1 MVEVSLLCL
10 NKGRTMAA
18 EELENKLEQWKQK
31 YLELLA
37 RDENQTVYTQLLER
51 SLGRLA
57 LVSEGIDPA
66 LDKHL
71 YSLRQEL
78 RSKKDAGRISDI
90 LEKIQQC
97 ISTMDEKPQGT
108 DASELLRHLLLSLS
122 IPTDSQPGVD
132 NLLIQLKDAS
142 NEQARELLPEFINLL
157 EDMFSNKFVPLVTSE
172 KPRSG
177 ILQKLG
183 LSKLNTEVAQL
194 LCGLIDNLQL
204 PEMFHEQL
212 RAIREQLESQTNKK
226 NLPQVIDAL
235 ANLINSLGAQA
246 QLQQLEYRA
255 FLSTLSERINELDDL
270 LRITVKDDAEAFN
283 QRQMIGE
290 RVDAGLDDI
299 RKQIDV
305 TSEPKEL
312 KSIIRERLSA
322 LSGAVDEYRNIDQNR
337 YLQSQLEIKKLTDRL
352 QELESETKSL
362 QDGIRKAHEMV
373 RKDPLTGIGNR
384 QALMDALETEY
395 IRWQRYKHPLSLVV
409 WDIDSFK
416 QINDNLGH
424 LAGDKI
430 LIRIAEIL
438 STSTREIDCVARFG
452 GEEFVGI
459 FPGTALTETMV
470 LANKIREEIGST
482 RFLYDGKPV
491 PITVSAG
498 IATFHKGDNT
508 EDVFKRADIAMF
520 KAKKQGRN
528 ICVHEEPQA

>member
-1 MVEVSLLCL
+1 
-10 NKGRTMAA
+10 MAA
-18 EELENKLEQWKQK
+18 DELENKLEQWKQK

-37 RDENQTVYTQLLER
+37 RDEKQTVYTQLLER

-57 LVSEGIDPA
+57 LVSEGIDTA
-66 LDKHL
+66 LDKQL
-71 YSLRQEL
+71 QLLRQEL
-78 RSKKDAGRISDI
+78 RSRKDAEQISEI
-90 LEKIQQC
+90 LGKIQQC
-97 ISTMDEKPQGT
+97 ISKIDERPHASDG
-108 DASELLRHLLLSLS
+108 SELLRHLLLSLS
-122 IPTDSQPGVD
+122 IPTDSQSSVD

-142 NEQARELLPEFINLL
+142 NQQARELLPDLVNLL
-157 EDMFSNKFVPLVTSE
+157 EKMFSNKFVPLVTTD

-183 LSKLNTEVAQL
+183 LSKLNTEIAQL

-204 PEMFHEQL
+204 PELFNEQL
-212 RAIREQLESQTNKK
+212 RAIREQLQSPNKK
-226 NLPQVIDAL
+226 NLPQIVDAL

-270 LRITVKDDAEAFN
+270 LRITVKDDEEAFN
-283 QRQMIGE
+283 QRQLIGE

-305 TSEPKEL
+305 TSEPREL

-322 LSGAVDEYRNIDQNR
+322 LSGAVDEYRNVDQNR

-373 RKDPLTGIGNR
+373 RKDPLTGINNR
-384 QALMDALETEY
+384 QALMDTLETEY
-395 IRWQRYKHPLSLVV
+395 IRWQRYKHPLSIVV
-409 WDIDSFK
+409 WDIDNFK
-416 QINDNLGH
+416 QINDSLGH

-430 LIRIAEIL
+430 LTKIAEIL
-438 STSTREIDCVARFG
+438 VNSTRGIDFVARYG

-459 FPGTALTETMV
+459 FPATAVPETMI
-470 LANKIREEIGST
+470 LANKIREEISNA
-482 RFLYDGKPV
+482 RFVYDGNPV

-498 IATFHKGDNT
+498 IATFHAGDNT
-508 EDVFKRADIAMF
+508 EMVFNRADQALL
-520 KAKKQGRN
+520 KAKQQGRN
-528 ICVHEEPQA
+528 LCVADDQ